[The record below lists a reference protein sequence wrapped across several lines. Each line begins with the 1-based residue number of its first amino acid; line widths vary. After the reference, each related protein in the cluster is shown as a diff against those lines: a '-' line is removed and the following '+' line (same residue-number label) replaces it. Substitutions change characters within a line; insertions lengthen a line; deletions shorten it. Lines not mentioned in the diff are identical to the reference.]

1 MEQYAKY
8 LRKSRF
14 DRDYAE
20 MSVEETLKRHEAI
33 LDRLA
38 GERGYRVTKTYYEV
52 VSGESIAA
60 RPEIQKL
67 LEEVNAGLYAG
78 VLVVDLERLARGN
91 SADQAYISQV
101 FQFSGTKIITP
112 AKVYDP
118 SDEFDEEYFEF
129 GLFMSRREYKTI
141 TRRLIRGRDSSASE
155 GKYISSIA
163 PYGYRRLKLPGEK
176 GYTLEPHPQEA
187 EVVKKM
193 FDLFLHRAGSKQIAN
208 VLNDLSVPTRHGGP
222 WSYSTVGQ
230 ILANPV
236 YMGKIRRGWSRQ
248 VKSVEDGMVKNRI
261 KRCQSMEDYQLY
273 DGLHQPL
280 VSETDFMQAQDIRRE
295 RQPAARV
302 KKTFD
307 LQNAFAGLIFCARC
321 GSRVGRTTLS
331 AAQHSRVRLRCVN
344 GRNCHN
350 ASADYQA
357 VEREII
363 AALRSWYSGYHV
375 RIDATGYEEELDD
388 CRARLDRLAREEDKL
403 KTQLD
408 NAHDLVEQGIYT
420 PAVFRERS
428 EKLAS
433 ALEELARKRASLETM
448 RDRLAAAR
456 DGDANLIPKT
466 EALLESYDRMTN
478 RERNTLLKA
487 ILRRI
492 EYEKGPDGKIV
503 IDLYP
508 RLPKM

>member
-1 MEQYAKY
+1 M
-8 LRKSRF
+8 
-14 DRDYAE
+14 
-20 MSVEETLKRHEAI
+20 
-33 LDRLA
+33 
-38 GERGYRVTKTYYEV
+38 
-52 VSGESIAA
+52 
-60 RPEIQKL
+60 
-67 LEEVNAGLYAG
+67 
-78 VLVVDLERLARGN
+78 
-91 SADQAYISQV
+91 
-101 FQFSGTKIITP
+101 
-112 AKVYDP
+112 
-118 SDEFDEEYFEF
+118 
-129 GLFMSRREYKTI
+129 
-141 TRRLIRGRDSSASE
+141 
-155 GKYISSIA
+155 
-163 PYGYRRLKLPGEK
+163 
-176 GYTLEPHPQEA
+176 
-187 EVVKKM
+187 VKK
-193 FDLFLHRAGSKQIAN
+193 
-208 VLNDLSVPTRHGGP
+208 
-222 WSYSTVGQ
+222 
-230 ILANPV
+230 
-236 YMGKIRRGWSRQ
+236 
-248 VKSVEDGMVKNRI
+248 RI
-261 KRCQSMEDYQLY
+261 KRCQNMEDYQLY

-331 AAQHSRVRLRCVN
+331 AAQHSRARLRCVN

-433 ALEELARKRASLETM
+433 ALEELARKRASLEAM

>member
-1 MEQYAKY
+1 
-8 LRKSRF
+8 
-14 DRDYAE
+14 
-20 MSVEETLKRHEAI
+20 
-33 LDRLA
+33 
-38 GERGYRVTKTYYEV
+38 
-52 VSGESIAA
+52 
-60 RPEIQKL
+60 
-67 LEEVNAGLYAG
+67 
-78 VLVVDLERLARGN
+78 
-91 SADQAYISQV
+91 
-101 FQFSGTKIITP
+101 
-112 AKVYDP
+112 
-118 SDEFDEEYFEF
+118 
-129 GLFMSRREYKTI
+129 
-141 TRRLIRGRDSSASE
+141 
-155 GKYISSIA
+155 
-163 PYGYRRLKLPGEK
+163 
-176 GYTLEPHPQEA
+176 
-187 EVVKKM
+187 
-193 FDLFLHRAGSKQIAN
+193 
-208 VLNDLSVPTRHGGP
+208 
-222 WSYSTVGQ
+222 
-230 ILANPV
+230 
-236 YMGKIRRGWSRQ
+236 
-248 VKSVEDGMVKNRI
+248 
-261 KRCQSMEDYQLY
+261 
-273 DGLHQPL
+273 
-280 VSETDFMQAQDIRRE
+280 MQAQDMRRE

-331 AAQHSRVRLRCVN
+331 AAQHSRARLRCVN

-433 ALEELARKRASLETM
+433 ALEELARKRASLEAM
-448 RDRLAAAR
+448 RDRLAEAR
-456 DGDANLIPKT
+456 DEDANLIPKS

>member
-1 MEQYAKY
+1 MSNMMY
-8 LRKSRF
+8 LRKSR
-14 DRDYAE
+14 AE
-20 MSVEETLKRHEAI
+20 EGQSTEEVLSKHRAALEELA
-33 LDRLA
+33 DRL
-38 GERGYRVTKTYYEV
+38 GLPVDGVYEEV
-52 VSGESIAA
+52 ASGEKLYA
-60 RPEIQKL
+60 RPEMLKL
-67 LEEVNAGLYAG
+67 LERIRAGEVEA
-78 VLVVDLERLARGN
+78 VLCMDIDRLGRGGM
-91 SADQAYISQV
+91 ADQGTILDA
-101 FQFSGTKIITP
+101 FRESGTLIITP
-112 AKVYDP
+112 EKTYDLTN
-118 SDEFDEEYFEF
+118 DVDIEMTEFKAFFARAEWRAIRKRMRR
-129 GLFMSRREYKTI
+129 GLMQTI
-141 TRRLIRGRDSSASE
+141 EAGGYTAN
-155 GKYISSIA
+155 A

-193 FDLFLHRAGSKQIAN
+193 FDLFLHRAGTKQIAN
-208 VLNDLSVPTRHGGP
+208 ALNDLSVPTRHGGP

-248 VKSVEDGMVKNRI
+248 VKSVEDGMVKKRI

-273 DGLHQPL
+273 DGLHPPL

-331 AAQHSRVRLRCVN
+331 AAQHSRARLRCVN

>member
-1 MEQYAKY
+1 M
-8 LRKSRF
+8 
-14 DRDYAE
+14 
-20 MSVEETLKRHEAI
+20 
-33 LDRLA
+33 
-38 GERGYRVTKTYYEV
+38 
-52 VSGESIAA
+52 
-60 RPEIQKL
+60 
-67 LEEVNAGLYAG
+67 
-78 VLVVDLERLARGN
+78 
-91 SADQAYISQV
+91 
-101 FQFSGTKIITP
+101 
-112 AKVYDP
+112 
-118 SDEFDEEYFEF
+118 
-129 GLFMSRREYKTI
+129 
-141 TRRLIRGRDSSASE
+141 
-155 GKYISSIA
+155 
-163 PYGYRRLKLPGEK
+163 
-176 GYTLEPHPQEA
+176 
-187 EVVKKM
+187 VKK
-193 FDLFLHRAGSKQIAN
+193 
-208 VLNDLSVPTRHGGP
+208 
-222 WSYSTVGQ
+222 
-230 ILANPV
+230 
-236 YMGKIRRGWSRQ
+236 
-248 VKSVEDGMVKNRI
+248 RI
-261 KRCQSMEDYQLY
+261 KRCQNMEDYQLY
-273 DGLHQPL
+273 DGLHPPL

-375 RIDATGYEEELDD
+375 RIDATGYEAELDD